1 MHEKITDIQ
10 NSFWKAYKDF
20 RQNQDYKQY
29 NASVKAIAKKY
40 QSDKVL
46 LDFIKYL
53 SISWTIVINLWKE

>member
-20 RQNQDYKQY
+20 RENQDYKQY
-29 NASVKAIAKKY
+29 NTSIKAIAKKY